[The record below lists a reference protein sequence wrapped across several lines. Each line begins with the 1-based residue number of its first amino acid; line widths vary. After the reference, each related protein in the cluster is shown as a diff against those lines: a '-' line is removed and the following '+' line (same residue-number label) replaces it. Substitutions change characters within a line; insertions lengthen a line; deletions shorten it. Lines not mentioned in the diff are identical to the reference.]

1 MVIMGGLI
9 IAELSMLVQGNET
22 RTYYVLLVFGAR
34 LCARWITVFSM
45 VIEVKMRTCTVAVVL
60 HRRFELQ
67 PLNSD

>member
-9 IAELSMLVQGNET
+9 IAALSMLVQGNET

-45 VIEVKMRTCTVAVVL
+45 VIEVKMRT
-60 HRRFELQ
+60 Q
-67 PLNSD
+67 